1 MKLAW
6 AGLLFLGT
14 LFAGTQDSE
23 FNVNTRYTV
32 ESVII
37 SGDGWTANLA
47 SDQNTERIS
56 TSLRKQI
63 SALIGDKLNPSKID
77 ELSGKLRKEFQARTV
92 THRVL
97 RGETPQSVQVLF
109 EIRLRPTR
117 FDVLVPKFLYTSTQG
132 FSGAVEAS
140 AAVGGHNGLALG
152 LVSDAD
158 ELVERYT
165 GFTARYEN
173 THLGSDRIHAG
184 FEFASFHE
192 QWNSATRNALAEA
205 PASSGE
211 TIGLYRSRKDIAPE
225 VTLVIAKPLT
235 VSVGAAF
242 QQMQESTPAGQTDA
256 ANALTADL
264 HFHRRLDDSDSQ
276 TELDADYNVRAASR
290 LLASDFVYVRHGWT
304 FRYVLSHGR
313 HVLSDRAA
321 GGVLA
326 GRAPLFERFVLGN
339 SIYLRGWNRFE
350 VNPLGGNRFAHNSV
364 EYRYGPFEAFY
375 DSGAVWDSGQPV
387 MVRHSFGWG
396 MHQGPVFLAV
406 AFPARAGKAYPVFM
420 VGMNY

>member
-1 MKLAW
+1 MRLAW
-6 AGLLFLGT
+6 AGFLSLGA

-37 SGDGWTANLA
+37 SGEGWATNLA
-47 SDQNTERIS
+47 SGQDTERIS
-56 TSLRKQI
+56 ASLRKQI
-63 SALIGDKLNPSKID
+63 SALIGDKLNPAMLD
-77 ELSGKLRKEFQARTV
+77 ELAGKLRKEFQARTV
-92 THRVL
+92 SHRVL
-97 RGETPQSVQVLF
+97 RGATPQSVQVLF
-109 EIRLRPTR
+109 EITLRPTR
-117 FDVLVPKFLYTSTQG
+117 FDILVPKFLYTSTQG

-140 AAVGGHNGLALG
+140 AAVGGHNGFEFA

-173 THLGSDRIHAG
+173 THLGTDRIRAG

-205 PASSGE
+205 ANSGE
-211 TIGLYRSRKDIAPE
+211 TSGLYRTRETIAPE
-225 VTLVIAKPLT
+225 VTFVIAKPLS

-242 QQMQESTPAGQTDA
+242 EQMQESAPGAQTDA
-256 ANALTADL
+256 ANDLMADL
-264 HFHRRLDDSDSQ
+264 HFHRRLDNSESQ
-276 TELDADYNVRAASR
+276 QDLDGDYNVHAASR
-290 LLASDFVYVRHGWT
+290 LLASDFVYVRHSLT
-304 FRYVLSHGR
+304 FRYALRHGR
-313 HVLSDRAA
+313 HALSDRLTA
-321 GGVLA
+321 GVLG

-350 VNPLGGNRFAHNSV
+350 INPLGGNRMIHNSV
-364 EYRYGPFEAFY
+364 DYRYGRFQAFY
-375 DSGAVWDSGQPV
+375 DSGAVWDTGQPAL
-387 MVRHSFGWG
+387 VRHSFGG
-396 MHQGPVFLAV
+396 GVHQGPVFLAL
-406 AFPARAGKAYPVFM
+406 AFPARAGKMYPVFM